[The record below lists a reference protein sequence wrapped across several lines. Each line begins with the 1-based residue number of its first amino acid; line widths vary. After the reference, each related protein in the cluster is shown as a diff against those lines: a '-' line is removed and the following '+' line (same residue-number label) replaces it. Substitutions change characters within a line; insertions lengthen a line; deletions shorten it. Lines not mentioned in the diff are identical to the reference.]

1 MWLHQHNDET
11 RMSGLGVI
19 LLGIILWVYSL
30 NMLTFELFYTIL
42 GLSLSDQYPM
52 RMKSV
57 LNTVVSLNSIYFQIS
72 IYTWQHTS
80 IQIHGKWI

>member
-1 MWLHQHNDET
+1 MWLDQHNDEN
-11 RMSGLGVI
+11 RMSGLGAI
-19 LLGIILWVYSL
+19 LLGIVLWVYSP
-30 NMLTFELFYTIL
+30 NMLTFELLYTIL

>member
-1 MWLHQHNDET
+1 MWLDQHNDEN
-11 RMSGLGVI
+11 RMSDLGAI
-19 LLGIILWVYSL
+19 LLGIVLWVYSP
-30 NMLTFELFYTIL
+30 NMLTFELLYTIL

-57 LNTVVSLNSIYFQIS
+57 LNTVSLNSIYFQIS

>member
-1 MWLHQHNDET
+1 MWLDQHNDEN
-11 RMSGLGVI
+11 RMSGLGAI
-19 LLGIILWVYSL
+19 LLGIVLWVYSP
-30 NMLTFELFYTIL
+30 NMLTFELLYTIL
-42 GLSLSDQYPM
+42 GLSLSDPYPM
-52 RMKSV
+52 RMTSV